1 MNTVPR
7 LPRLGKRTPLVA
19 ARDYLRSFF
28 ARNGFDAVLIER
40 DRVKHHRA
48 V

>member
-1 MNTVPR
+1 MDTDSR
-7 LPRLGKRTPLVA
+7 LPRLGKRTRLVA

-28 ARNGFDAVLIER
+28 ARDGFDAVLIER